1 MEASFWHEKWA
12 RGDIGF
18 HIAEANAMLVKH
30 IAALQLPAASRIFL
44 PLCGKTLDMHWLLQ
58 KGYRIVGIDLSE
70 LAIRAL
76 FAELGWQPQVTQVG
90 ALLQFSAP
98 NIDLFAGDFFQLSAA
113 TLGQVDA
120 VYDRAA
126 LVALPETMRS
136 DYTAHLM
143 QMTRHAPQ
151 LLIAYDYNQM
161 EVDGPPFAVNE
172 EEVRRHYA
180 GNYALRLL
188 ERQQV
193 VGGMKGKTA
202 ATEAVWHLSPN

>member
-1 MEASFWHEKWA
+1 MDASFWHGKWA

-18 HIAEANAMLVKH
+18 HIAEANALLVKH
-30 IAALQLPAASRIFL
+30 IATLHLPAASRIFL
-44 PLCGKTLDMHWLLQ
+44 PLCGKTLDIHWLLQ
-58 KGYRIVGIDLSE
+58 EGYRIVGIDLSE

-76 FAELGWQPQVTQVG
+76 FAELGWQPQVTQVD

-136 DYTAHLM
+136 DYTGHLM
-143 QMTRHAPQ
+143 QITRQAPQ
-151 LLIAYDYNQM
+151 LLIAYDYDQM
-161 EVDGPPFAVNE
+161 AVGGPPFAVPE

-180 GNYALRLL
+180 GSYTLRLL

-193 VGGMKGKTA
+193 TGGMKGKTA
-202 ATEAVWHLSPN
+202 ATEAVWHLRPA